1 MDFERIIVCRI
12 PFGIA
17 RAGLI
22 FFACLFFV
30 GVYFSEDR
38 KELWE

>member
-1 MDFERIIVCRI
+1 MDFERIIVCGI

-17 RAGLI
+17 RSCLT
-22 FFACLFFV
+22 FFACLFFI

>member
-12 PFGIA
+12 SFVIA
-17 RAGLI
+17 RSCLT
-22 FFACLFFV
+22 FFAYLFFV

-38 KELWE
+38 KELCE

>member
-1 MDFERIIVCRI
+1 MDFERIIVCGI

-17 RAGLI
+17 RSCLT

-30 GVYFSEDR
+30 GVYISEDR